1 MAFHREGCTPFDR
14 KGIILV
20 SNDLVNTAPAA
31 RRRFGSFPPISLFT
45 RSQIVLDRTPHR
57 DFLLDSKI
65 YPEEYLVESC
75 GELLLVQRCR
85 SGGHCEPEKVNFK
98 VYKILEEEVRKE
110 CWCPLMIWGTRCSL
124 WGRAAPRSES
134 GFFLKN
140 WIYFIF
146 ITGRFDA
153 GNAFLLPKSLKKPS
167 VDSHVT

>member
-65 YPEEYLVESC
+65 YPEEYLLESC

-98 VYKILEEEVRKE
+98 VYKILEEEGGSEERMLVPINDMGDKMQFVGKGCSRLGFRILPQKLDLLHFHYGE
-110 CWCPLMIWGTRCSL
+110 IRCRQCIPLT
-124 WGRAAPRSES
+124 
-134 GFFLKN
+134 
-140 WIYFIF
+140 
-146 ITGRFDA
+146 
-153 GNAFLLPKSLKKPS
+153 
-167 VDSHVT
+167 